1 MKPDPYITAAGRNP
15 TKLGQNGSSCGSRVR
30 TLAILIACYPKAH
43 DLGRLVQYDYLT
55 VHSADAD
62 GPPSLHPPLPLRSG
76 ELLVRRGLIE
86 SGLRLM
92 MSRSLVRRELH
103 VQGFLYG
110 AEDSAASFLDNMTSP
125 YIVALR
131 NRADW
136 VTATFDELRAD
147 EVDAIVKRLFEA
159 WTIEFQPSASGPQAD
174 LLS

>member
-1 MKPDPYITAAGRNP
+1 MDEKAMTDGTPSPFNSALETG
-15 TKLGQNGSSCGSRVR
+15 VR

-92 MSRSLVRRELH
+92 MSRALVRREPH
-103 VQGFLYG
+103 TDGFLYA
-110 AEDSAASFLDNMTSP
+110 AEDSAAAFLDNVKSP

-131 NRADW
+131 ERADW
-136 VTATFDELRAD
+136 VAATFKALQDDELDSVIR
-147 EVDAIVKRLFEA
+147 RLFQS
-159 WTIEFQPSASGPQAD
+159 WTIEFQPVELGRQAE
-174 LLS
+174 LLQ

>member
-1 MKPDPYITAAGRNP
+1 MTDGTPNP
-15 TKLGQNGSSCGSRVR
+15 FNSALETGVR
-30 TLAILIACYPKAH
+30 TLVILIACYPKAH

-86 SGLRLM
+86 SGVRLM

-110 AEDSAASFLDNMTSP
+110 AEDSAASFLDNITSP

-131 NRADW
+131 DRADW
-136 VTATFDELRAD
+136 VAATFDDLSTDEL
-147 EVDAIVKRLFEA
+147 DAIVKRLFNA
-159 WTIEFQPSASGPQAD
+159 WTIEFQPGRSGPQPE

>member
-1 MKPDPYITAAGRNP
+1 MTDGTPNP
-15 TKLGQNGSSCGSRVR
+15 FNSALETGVR
-30 TLAILIACYPKAH
+30 TLVILIACYPKAH

-86 SGLRLM
+86 SGVRLM
-92 MSRSLVRRELH
+92 MSRSLVRRELQ

-110 AEDSAASFLDNMTSP
+110 AEDSAASFLDNITSP

-131 NRADW
+131 DRADW
-136 VTATFDELRAD
+136 VAATFDDLSTDEL
-147 EVDAIVKRLFEA
+147 DAIVKRLFKA
-159 WTIEFQPSASGPQAD
+159 WTIEFQPGRSGPQLE